1 MAASVFVRVAEAGTF
16 GRLAPTDICLECVR
30 IFKGQVGRGG
40 RVAAW
45 SSRRPAED
53 RESVQVASSIK
64 CVESLRKPLQ
74 ELVDVLYANRVPAM
88 PKAPDRVEF
97 VARRPGGRPSTL
109 LAIRNGLRP
118 RKFRGLRRESL
129 LCFQYSCGASL
140 SWLKKAFRSS
150 VAQSRRAGY
159 AHPGTTKSS
168 RSAIAGDLPQEMLSS
183 V

>member
-1 MAASVFVRVAEAGTF
+1 MAASVFVRVAEAETF
-16 GRLAPTDICLECVR
+16 GRLAPTDIRLECVR

-64 CVESLRKPLQ
+64 CAESLRKPLQ

-97 VARRPGGRPSTL
+97 VARPGVD
-109 LAIRNGLRP
+109 LRP
-118 RKFRGLRRESL
+118 
-129 LCFQYSCGASL
+129 C
-140 SWLKKAFRSS
+140 
-150 VAQSRRAGY
+150 
-159 AHPGTTKSS
+159 S
-168 RSAIAGDLPQEMLSS
+168 RSGTAYAPASS
-183 V
+183 AAYAEKTCSVSN